1 LQDFLAGGTL
11 SCFRLQTACYRPF
24 LRIPPAY
31 RPSENMAFCRSF
43 VLYPTPAVDA
53 VGILASFTDG
63 L

>member
-1 LQDFLAGGTL
+1 MAEVSRSGAARRTI
-11 SCFRLQTACYRPF
+11 FRHKLKQSTD
-24 LRIPPAY
+24 RIA
-31 RPSENMAFCRSF
+31 RSDCNVAFCRSF